1 MLLLAKTLEG
11 LEEILADELAAVGAK
26 KIFIGKRAVE
36 FEGDML
42 CVYKANLQCR
52 CAIRIL
58 VSIGRFTIHNED
70 ELYRAAKSIK
80 WEEYLSK
87 DETLAVDATVHS
99 DYFNHSKFVA
109 YKTKDAIVDRFRE
122 KFGARPD
129 VDLDNPKLRV
139 NVHIRD
145 RYMSISLDSS
155 GDSLHRRGYRAHAGH
170 APISEVLAAGIVKL
184 SGWDGKTTLLDPMCG
199 SGTILIEATKIALGI
214 PSFAENRKF
223 GFEQWNN
230 FKPALW
236 SRVKEFAYKTEDES
250 LPLIQGVDMEAKAI
264 EIARENTEK
273 AGLSGKIKFH
283 QEYFEKYT
291 PPQEAGFIISNPPY
305 ELRLRTGDIGA
316 FYKMIGDQYKQN
328 YGGWQAWIIS
338 SNRDALKQ
346 VGLRTSRKIILFNGP
361 LECRLQKYEMYKGTR
376 KKSKLQKD

>member
-1 MLLLAKTLEG
+1 MQLLAKTLEG
-11 LEEILADELAAVGAK
+11 LEEILAEELAAVGAK
-26 KIFIGKRAVE
+26 KISIGKRAVE

-58 VSIGRFTIHNED
+58 ISIGRFTIHNED
-70 ELYRAAKSIK
+70 ELYSAVKSIN
-80 WEEYLSK
+80 WEEYLEK

-122 KFGARPD
+122 KFGSRPD
-129 VDLDNPKLRV
+129 VDLDNPKIRV

-145 RYMSISLDSS
+145 RYLSIGLDSS
-155 GDSLHRRGYRAHAGH
+155 GDSLHRRGYRARAGQ

-199 SGTILIEATKIALGI
+199 SGTILIEATKFALGI
-214 PSFAENRKF
+214 PSFSKDRKF

-236 SRVKEFAYKTEDES
+236 ERVKEFAYKSEEIT
-250 LPLIQGVDMEAKAI
+250 LPLIQGVDMDERAI

-273 AGLSGKIKFH
+273 AGLTGKIKFH
-283 QEYFEKYT
+283 QERFEDYT
-291 PPQEAGFIISNPPY
+291 PPEVPGYIISNPPY
-305 ELRLRTGDIGA
+305 ELRLRTGDIEGL
-316 FYKMIGDQYKQN
+316 YKMIGDQFKQN

-361 LECRLQKYEMYKGTR
+361 LECRLQKYEMYQGTR
-376 KKSKLQKD
+376 KKNKSSVD